1 MASYK
6 EMYYKLFRAQTKA
19 IELLKAAQLETEAM
33 FIDADSVEVTHLK
46 LLKEEDELQP
56 DETE

>member
-6 EMYYKLFRAQTKA
+6 EMYYKLFRSQTKA
-19 IELLKAAQLETEAM
+19 IELLKAAQLEAEAM
-33 FIDADSVEVTHLK
+33 FIDADLAEVTHLK